1 MGPHVVYPAMRRCW
15 QMKGAGALA
24 CTPAPPSPPINGVR
38 LNSTSGGLPR
48 GAPTPSAEAPRVST
62 LFLLA
67 SPARTLVLRRVEHTF
82 PVVNTPDFLS
92 GSSPFRGVSAVQPFC
107 ESALRGMPKCGVS
120 GLWPVGGCFCNG
132 FIAGLAHFSYKSKI
146 FLAEGTQP
154 LLILDEPPL
163 TIDADHAANDRAG
176 APEGM
181 GIGGVLVGVG
191 DCDCHGETVT
201 EALEWGQ

>member
-1 MGPHVVYPAMRRCW
+1 MRGCW

-24 CTPAPPSPPINGVR
+24 CTPAPPSPPTNGAR
-38 LNSTSGGLPR
+38 FNLTSGGLPR

-62 LFLLA
+62 RFPLA
-67 SPARTLVLRRVEHTF
+67 SPARTLVLRRIEHTF
-82 PVVNTPDFLS
+82 PIVNTPEFGS
-92 GSSPFRGVSAVQPFC
+92 GSSLLRRVSAMQPFC
-107 ESALRGMPKCGVS
+107 ELALRGMPKCGVS

-132 FIAGLAHFSYKSKI
+132 FIAGLAHFSYKSKN
-146 FLAEGTQP
+146 FFAEGKQP

-181 GIGGVLVGVG
+181 GTRDVLVAVG